1 MERVAF
7 LIESTGDRL
16 GCLLNPESLVI
27 RRTGGVRSRR
37 SASGQLTGAALADDP
52 LLFTGGG
59 RTEIEFELLFDIS
72 LVGSTIET
80 EDVRDLTSP
89 LWDLCENAVEDDGFA
104 RPTLA
109 RFVWGKSWNIPGIVE
124 AVAERLENFTPD
136 GTARRS
142 WLKMRFVRT
151 GEPVRPISRPA
162 DLPGRTFL
170 RVEDLAALPPDQFRV
185 RQATG
190 GEGEASGQRM
200 DNFLY
205 DNGIDPR
212 HWKPIA
218 ADNGIENPMN
228 LTPGMT
234 LRLPLP
240 SVLGGMW

>member
-27 RRTGGVRSRR
+27 RRSAGVRSRR
-37 SASGQLTGAALADDP
+37 SAGGQLTGSGLADDP

-59 RTEIEFELLFDIS
+59 RTEIELELLFDIS
-72 LVGSTIET
+72 LIGSTIQT

-89 LWDLCENAVEDDGFA
+89 LWDLSENAVEDDGVG

-142 WLKMRFVRT
+142 WLKMRFVRV
-151 GEPVRPISRPA
+151 GEPIRPIPRPA
-162 DLPGRTFL
+162 NLPGATEL
-170 RVEDLAALPPDQFRV
+170 RVEDLVDLPPDQFRV
-185 RQATG
+185 REASG
-190 GEGEASGQRM
+190 GEGEASGQRL
-200 DNFLY
+200 DNFLF

-218 ADNGIENPMN
+218 ADNGIDNPMN
-228 LTPGMT
+228 IPPGSV
-234 LRLPLP
+234 LRLPPP
-240 SVLGGMW
+240 SLLGGSQ